1 MAQRELKEMIGKRR
15 VASQNWAVRI
25 GTDYGAGD
33 CTFGTVVA
41 VADAD
46 LHRGKW
52 RYARS
57 EPGVATMILE
67 AGDPLIITISAVPA
81 ADDLPNRSHWATG
94 SRDVEESQSSDHFVS
109 IPDGKAVAHN
119 LIAGAYGEDGGSAV
133 RRSMSTARATHR

>member
-1 MAQRELKEMIGKRR
+1 MAQRELEEMIGKRP
-15 VASQNWAVRI
+15 VPSQNWAVRI

-41 VADAD
+41 VADTD

-57 EPGVATMILE
+57 EPGVATMIFE

-81 ADDLPNRSHWATG
+81 ADDLPNRSHWTTG
-94 SRDVEESQSSDHFVS
+94 SRDVEE
-109 IPDGKAVAHN
+109 
-119 LIAGAYGEDGGSAV
+119 
-133 RRSMSTARATHR
+133 